1 VAVIASS
8 WIVGGRSSPPLGS
21 AAPCNN
27 ELDTVEKLG
36 DHGRET
42 GGSTAP
48 PERSPRHQVI
58 MQIALLNGPNLN
70 LLGTRRPEVYGSD
83 SLDDIVQ
90 AVLHRARDWN
100 LGVWSYQSNGEGELV
115 SAVQEA
121 AKSCVGIVINPAAYS
136 HTSIAIRDALE
147 ASELPVIE
155 VHISNV
161 FARESFRHHSMISP
175 VARGVIVGL
184 GANGYLLAVDA
195 LAHILGIPK

>member
-1 VAVIASS
+1 
-8 WIVGGRSSPPLGS
+8 
-21 AAPCNN
+21 
-27 ELDTVEKLG
+27 
-36 DHGRET
+36 
-42 GGSTAP
+42 
-48 PERSPRHQVI
+48 
-58 MQIALLNGPNLN
+58 MQIAFINGPNLN

-90 AVLHRARDWN
+90 AVSHRARDWS
-100 LGVWSYQSNGEGELV
+100 LGVWSYQSNVEGELV